1 MKKEKISKVIG
12 EIAEHHIEEA
22 ANYEDKSYT
31 FFGYWNTIQKTVAC
45 IALIIITLIGSTSVA
60 FAANKDF
67 RNAVINLFGFSKE
80 EKNEIENGHLTGKL
94 DKTDT
99 LLTFLDEF
107 NAKDMGNGKKVKFD
121 AGYDYT
127 FLRDNGE
134 NVNAV
139 VVCESDKYWLL
150 VTMKQESIAEG
161 VMGWYVAS
169 YQMISSKQ
177 AEELIQ
183 SASQIL
189 KIGEEE
195 ETVNVNPNVITADKL
210 HGKIYNASYNALH
223 YDEKIIISL
232 TEKETQ
238 DMKKI
243 FNAYKND
250 ENEYGD
256 GTLNKFI
263 VKFDD
268 ANYMMTEGGSIAG
281 RKGNKSIAFQ
291 LTKEDLEKV
300 MSLFQ
305 KYKIPD

>member
-22 ANYEDKSYT
+22 LKYENEKYT
-31 FFGYWNTIQKTVAC
+31 PFGHWTIFQKAVAC
-45 IALIIITLIGSTSVA
+45 IALIIITLIGSTSIA

-67 RNAVINLFGFSKE
+67 RNVVINLFGFSKE

-107 NAKDMGNGKKVKFD
+107 NAKDMGNGKKVKYD

-161 VMGWYVAS
+161 VIGWYVAS
-169 YQMISSKQ
+169 YQIISSKQ
-177 AEELIQ
+177 AEELIM
-183 SASQIL
+183 SYSQNPENAERTENEQ
-189 KIGEEE
+189 G
-195 ETVNVNPNVITADKL
+195 NVDYNTIKANNIQ
-210 HGKIYNASYNALH
+210 GKIYNALH
-223 YDEKIIISL
+223 KEEENIISL
-232 TEKETQ
+232 TEEETQ

-243 FNAYKND
+243 FDSYKHD
-250 ENEYGD
+250 DNEYGD
-256 GTLNKFI
+256 DELCKYIILFNNSK
-263 VKFDD
+263 
-268 ANYMMTEGGSIAG
+268 YMMTENGFVIGE
-281 RKGNKSIAFQ
+281 KENKSIIFK
-291 LTKEDLEKV
+291 LSTEDLEKV

>member
-31 FFGYWNTIQKTVAC
+31 LFAHWNTFQKAVAC
-45 IALIIITLIGSTSVA
+45 IALIIISLIGSTGIA

-67 RNAVINLFGFSKE
+67 RNVVINLFGFTEE
-80 EKNEIENGHLTGKL
+80 EKNEIENGHLTSKL
-94 DKTDT
+94 NETDT

-107 NAKDMGNGKKVKFD
+107 NAKNMGNGEKVKFD

-127 FLRDNGE
+127 FLKDNDE
-134 NVNAV
+134 NINAV
-139 VVCESDKYWLL
+139 VVCESDKYRLL
-150 VTMKQESIAEG
+150 VTMKRQSIAEG

-169 YQMISSKQ
+169 YQIISSKQ
-177 AEELIQ
+177 AEEFIQ

-189 KIGEEE
+189 KTGEKD
-195 ETVNVNPNVITADKL
+195 ETVKTNPNVITADKL
-210 HGKIYNASYNALH
+210 HGKIYNALH
-223 YDEKIIISL
+223 KEAENIISL
-232 TEKETQ
+232 TEEETQ

-243 FNAYKND
+243 FDSYKHD

-263 VKFDD
+263 IKFNDSD
-268 ANYMMTEGGSIAG
+268 YMMTEGGSVTG
-281 RKGNKSIAFQ
+281 TRENKGIAFQ
-291 LTKEDLEKV
+291 LTKKDLEKV